1 MKVKA
6 NFYFITTC
14 QYTNKKFL
22 KKVVKIHLWT
32 SHIKIISQVTKIFIF
47 MMTKDA

>member
-1 MKVKA
+1 MKAKA

-14 QYTNKKFL
+14 QYTNKKI
-22 KKVVKIHLWT
+22 VKIHLWT

>member
-1 MKVKA
+1 MKAKA

-14 QYTNKKFL
+14 QYTNKKF
-22 KKVVKIHLWT
+22 KKIVKIHLWT
-32 SHIKIISQVTKIFIF
+32 SHMKIISQVTKIFIF